1 MNFFNINSIAF
12 QIFSYNVSYVELL
25 GTLFGLISVWLASR
39 ANILNWAFGILNEI
53 FLFVL
58 FYQTQLYAD
67 MFLQVYFFVVTIIG
81 WHNWSKKSLKNRILS
96 LSNNIRISIVLIILT
111 GTLALGF
118 FIKNIHIV
126 LPDVFTVPASYPFVD
141 SLIMVMSI
149 IATIL
154 LARKQIESWVLWISV
169 DGIATVLY
177 AVKEIWFLSAEYL
190 VFLFIASYG
199 LYNWNKP
206 LKND

>member
-53 FLFVL
+53 FLFLL

-67 MFLQVYFFVVTIIG
+67 MFLQIYFLVVTVIG
-81 WHNWSKKSLKNRILS
+81 WYNWSKKSLKNKILS
-96 LSNNIRISIVLIILT
+96 LSNNIRISIVLIIFT

-118 FIKNIHIV
+118 FIKNIHFI
-126 LPDVFTVPASYPFVD
+126 LPDFFTIPASYPFVD

-149 IATIL
+149 TATIL
-154 LARKQIESWVLWISV
+154 LARKRIESWVLWISV
-169 DGIATVLY
+169 DVIATVLY
-177 AVKEIWFLSAEYL
+177 AVKEIWFLSVEYL
-190 VFLFIASYG
+190 VFLFMASYG
-199 LYNWNKP
+199 LYNWNKQV
-206 LKND
+206 KK